1 MLPHGISQC
10 TGFDNTAYNYM
21 KKGKLNILHCVSDE
35 KFIDNVISRFEYFK
49 DRIENKYVIV
59 RKRLIRA
66 EIKLKYIKQTEYI
79 TVLYKSEF
87 LNFLKQSNIDVVIL
101 HSLTTLSPFLICKIP
116 SNIKVV
122 WFAWGFDLYMPVAYR
137 PFIKISNLY
146 WKQTADIV
154 KKDNSFKSFKQGL
167 KRLILN
173 HWIKKSISRIDYF
186 SGVIPEE
193 YDRMKE
199 LPFFHAS
206 KVVFSYST
214 MPSNSADN
222 LNCTIAKGRN
232 ILVGNSGDMT
242 NNHLDI
248 FEVLKNM
255 NLSGR
260 KIFVPLSYS
269 GTKQYKDLVKNKGR
283 DYWGDDFIPLE
294 NFMQYDEYLQIL
306 NSCGIRIFGHER
318 QQAMGNIKIAWEQGC
333 KIFLSE
339 TSMAYRFYAN
349 LGVNFPT
356 IQHNLTQECID
367 TPYTEQEAL
376 TTYEKLH
383 KQLNPVKA
391 LEDLSILIDEL
402 AHSCKK

>member
-1 MLPHGISQC
+1 
-10 TGFDNTAYNYM
+10 M

-391 LEDLSILIDEL
+391 LEDLGILIDKWIY
-402 AHSCKK
+402 SCGKIK

>member
-1 MLPHGISQC
+1 
-10 TGFDNTAYNYM
+10 M

-66 EIKLKYIKQTEYI
+66 EIKFNYIKQTDYI
-79 TVLYKSEF
+79 TILNCFQF
-87 LNFLKQSNIDVVIL
+87 LNFLKQSDIDVVIL

-122 WFAWGFDLYMPVAYR
+122 WFAWGFDLYTPIAYR

-146 WKQTADIV
+146 GRQTAEIAE
-154 KKDNSFKSFKQGL
+154 NSNFKSFRQGS
-167 KRLILN
+167 KRLILDY
-173 HWIKKSISRIDYF
+173 WIKKSVSRIDFF
-186 SGVIPEE
+186 SGVVPEE

-214 MPSNSADN
+214 MPSKNGSG
-222 LNCTIAKGRN
+222 LNCIIAKGRN

-242 NNHLDI
+242 NNHLDV
-248 FEVLKNM
+248 FEVLKKID
-255 NLSGR
+255 LADR

-269 GTKQYKDLVKNKGR
+269 GTKKYRELIKSKGKE
-283 DYWGDDFIPLE
+283 YWGDNFIPIE
-294 NFMQYDEYLQIL
+294 NFMQYDEYLQML
-306 NSCGIRIFGHER
+306 CSCGIRILGHER

-339 TSMAYRFYAN
+339 TSMAYRFYAG
-349 LGVNFPT
+349 LGVRFPT
-356 IQHNLTQECID
+356 IQHDLMQEYID
-367 TPYTEQEAL
+367 APYTEQEAI
-376 TTYEKLH
+376 TTYEILH